1 MPKFCSIVLVALL
14 ASPAFADEDKIVFN
28 RDIRPILSDN
38 CYHCHGNDKNHIK
51 GKLLLN
57 DRDAAIKKK
66 AIVPGKPDESE
77 AMVRI
82 LSDDPDDIMPPP
94 EAHKKLTQKQ
104 KDLLKRWIAEGAEYQ
119 PHWAYVDPVRWETPA
134 VKDAKWVKNPID
146 AFVLANLEAKKLS
159 PSPEADKR
167 TLLRRLSLDLTGLP
181 PTPAEV
187 DAFLS
192 DNRPDAYERQ
202 VERLLS
208 SPHFGEKMAVP
219 WLDAVR
225 FSDTVGFHG
234 DQNQNVFPF
243 RDYVINAFNS
253 NKPFDQF
260 TREQIA
266 GDLLPNPTTEQLIAS
281 GFNRLNMMTR
291 EGGAQPKEYITKY
304 QADRVRTVGL
314 TWLGS
319 TFGCAECHDHKFDP
333 ISIKDFYSMSAYFA
347 DIRQWGVYSDYK
359 YTPNADLK
367 GWSNDHPF
375 PPEIL
380 VDSPYLKAREAKLER
395 QLNDEMGAVFA
406 TLAKDPQAAND
417 YNAWQDSV
425 RGFLTKNP
433 DGWETPARKVEPAK
447 PATRP
452 AKPATRPAQPGPQLP
467 AGFITVTA
475 AAAGKTTDLEFTA
488 SPGWISAV
496 RVEAFGD
503 PSMRELNNG
512 SQRAGM
518 RVSAAVKPAKG
529 AVRKAGVYHADA
541 DFKEPRYASTAELIG
556 VKDGWKLSAAHRD
569 KVQTSVWLLDPPLK
583 LAARES
589 LVISLAGDT
598 VAPVRVS
605 VSPLSGW
612 NPLEVTS
619 RSAIAAL
626 SATEDQRDRAAR
638 AHAIS
643 SFLIGT
649 ARDAAAFTRFKTL
662 QREILECRNGKSWMQ
677 VTVAQEPITTRVLP
691 RGNWQDESG
700 EIVNPATPHFLGTLD
715 GANGRR
721 QNRLDL
727 ANWIVSPKNPLTSRT
742 VVNRFWKIFFG
753 SGLCASIEDL
763 GLQGEWPSHPEL
775 LDWLSVEFRDPKL
788 GNAKAWDVKHIV
800 RLIVTSNTYRQKA
813 EVQPKLR
820 EIDPANR
827 LLASQ
832 SPVRLEAEFVRD
844 NALFAAG
851 LLNLADIGG
860 PSVKPYQPDGYYAA
874 IQFPNRVYNA
884 NTDDRQYRRGVY
896 MHWQR
901 TFLHPMLANFDAP
914 SREDSICT
922 RVVSN
927 TPQQGLTLLND
938 PQFVEASRA
947 MAQTLIATGGT
958 DGDKIDR
965 LYQRALARLPK
976 DAEKSSLLKLLAAQ
990 RDIYKAMPEEAA
1002 KLLTVG
1008 IAPATGDAAEV
1019 AAWANTCRV
1028 VLNLHETI
1036 TRY

>member
-1 MPKFCSIVLVALL
+1 
-14 ASPAFADEDKIVFN
+14 
-28 RDIRPILSDN
+28 
-38 CYHCHGNDKNHIK
+38 
-51 GKLLLN
+51 
-57 DRDAAIKKK
+57 
-66 AIVPGKPDESE
+66 
-77 AMVRI
+77 
-82 LSDDPDDIMPPP
+82 MPPP
-94 EAHKKLTQKQ
+94 RRTQSAASSSA
-104 KDLLKRWIAEGAEYQ
+104 RR
-119 PHWAYVDPVRWETPA
+119 VTPPRSRA
-134 VKDAKWVKNPID
+134 LRPCSARSSNAATAK
-146 AFVLANLEAKKLS
+146 AGCRS
-159 PSPEADKR
+159 PSHKSRSPPACCRAATGR
-167 TLLRRLSLDLTGLP
+167 TS
-181 PTPAEV
+181 
-187 DAFLS
+187 
-192 DNRPDAYERQ
+192 
-202 VERLLS
+202 
-208 SPHFGEKMAVP
+208 
-219 WLDAVR
+219 
-225 FSDTVGFHG
+225 
-234 DQNQNVFPF
+234 
-243 RDYVINAFNS
+243 
-253 NKPFDQF
+253 
-260 TREQIA
+260 
-266 GDLLPNPTTEQLIAS
+266 
-281 GFNRLNMMTR
+281 
-291 EGGAQPKEYITKY
+291 
-304 QADRVRTVGL
+304 
-314 TWLGS
+314 
-319 TFGCAECHDHKFDP
+319 
-333 ISIKDFYSMSAYFA
+333 
-347 DIRQWGVYSDYK
+347 
-359 YTPNADLK
+359 
-367 GWSNDHPF
+367 
-375 PPEIL
+375 
-380 VDSPYLKAREAKLER
+380 
-395 QLNDEMGAVFA
+395 
-406 TLAKDPQAAND
+406 
-417 YNAWQDSV
+417 
-425 RGFLTKNP
+425 
-433 DGWETPARKVEPAK
+433 PARSSTPR
-447 PATRP
+447 RP
-452 AKPATRPAQPGPQLP
+452 
-467 AGFITVTA
+467 
-475 AAAGKTTDLEFTA
+475 
-488 SPGWISAV
+488 
-496 RVEAFGD
+496 
-503 PSMRELNNG
+503 
-512 SQRAGM
+512 
-518 RVSAAVKPAKG
+518 
-529 AVRKAGVYHADA
+529 
-541 DFKEPRYASTAELIG
+541 
-556 VKDGWKLSAAHRD
+556 
-569 KVQTSVWLLDPPLK
+569 TSS
-583 LAARES
+583 E
-589 LVISLAGDT
+589 
-598 VAPVRVS
+598 
-605 VSPLSGW
+605 
-612 NPLEVTS
+612 
-619 RSAIAAL
+619 
-626 SATEDQRDRAAR
+626 
-638 AHAIS
+638 
-643 SFLIGT
+643 
-649 ARDAAAFTRFKTL
+649 
-662 QREILECRNGKSWMQ
+662 
-677 VTVAQEPITTRVLP
+677 
-691 RGNWQDESG
+691 
-700 EIVNPATPHFLGTLD
+700 

-788 GNAKAWDVKHIV
+788 GNARAWDVRHIV

-965 LYQRALARLPK
+965 LYQRTLARLPK